1 MKLKIIYLGKIK
13 ELTTVS
19 TEYAEFEEGI
29 TVQGLIDQLS
39 VTYPHLAFE
48 SFQISVNRNL
58 VEFSYILK
66 EDADVALLPPFAGG

>member
-1 MKLKIIYLGKIK
+1 MKLKLIYLGKIK

-19 TEYAEFEEGI
+19 SEHLEFEEGI
-29 TVQGLIDQLS
+29 SVQELIDQLTVS
-39 VTYPHLAFE
+39 YPHLAFE

-58 VEFSYILK
+58 VEFSYILT